1 MFSEKGATYKT
12 GTELQLARELNRFN
26 TRREM
31 TTELSPVAP
40 QEQQAILGICVLA
53 AFADGQQGSVER
65 ERIQRI
71 GSGFASESP
80 DTALVYQQA
89 IEGQLSLATAVSQL
103 QTPSAR
109 TLAYE
114 MAVCVCNADGVAN
127 DAEKKFLADLQR
139 ALQLETTMKNYEQT
153 AEALVTPA
161 PPMATP
167 PVIHGNRD
175 AELDKMILNAA
186 ILNGALEIMPQ
197 TLATMAIVPLQMRL
211 VYRIGSA
218 YGYELDRGHVKDFLA
233 TVGVGLTSQVLE
245 GFTQQLI
252 GGFARRLTGRF
263 IGGLINQATS
273 SAFAF
278 ASTYALGQVAR
289 KYYASGRTLNAAQLK
304 EVFSSMLSSG
314 RSLQERYAGDIQQ
327 QSQRVN
333 VAELLPLVRGA

>member
-1 MFSEKGATYKT
+1 
-12 GTELQLARELNRFN
+12 
-26 TRREM
+26 M
-31 TTELSPVAP
+31 TTELRSVAP
-40 QEQQAILGICVLA
+40 QEQKGIIGVCILA
-53 AFADGQQGSVER
+53 AFADGQLGAAER
-65 ERIQRI
+65 GRVQSI

-80 DTALVYQQA
+80 DVAVVYQQA
-89 IEGQLSLATAVSQL
+89 MEGQLSLATAVNQL

-109 TLAYE
+109 MLAYE
-114 MAVCVCNADGVAN
+114 MAVCVCNADGAAN
-127 DAEKKFLADLQR
+127 EAEKRFLAELQL
-139 ALQLETTMKNYEQT
+139 ALQLDTTMKNYEQT
-153 AEALVTPA
+153 AEALITPT

-167 PVIHGNRD
+167 PIIHSNRD
-175 AELDKMILNAA
+175 AELDQMILNAA

-197 TLATMAIVPLQMRL
+197 TLATMAIIPLQMRL

-233 TVGVGLTSQVLE
+233 TVGIGLTSQVLE

-263 IGGLINQATS
+263 IGGLISQATS

-289 KYYASGRTLNAAQLK
+289 KYYASGRTLTAAQLK
-304 EVFSSMLSSG
+304 EVYTNMLSNG

-327 QSQRVN
+327 QSRTVN
-333 VAELLPLVRGA
+333 VSQLLPLVRGA

>member
-1 MFSEKGATYKT
+1 
-12 GTELQLARELNRFN
+12 
-26 TRREM
+26 M
-31 TTELSPVAP
+31 TTEFRPVAQP
-40 QEQQAILGICVLA
+40 EQQAIVAICILA
-53 AFADGQQGSVER
+53 ALADGLQDHTER

-71 GSGFASESP
+71 GSGFAGESP
-80 DTALVYQQA
+80 DAAIVYQ
-89 IEGQLSLATAVSQL
+89 EVLSGQLSLATAISRL

-139 ALQLETTMKNYEQT
+139 ALQLDATMKNYEQT
-153 AEALVTPA
+153 AEAMATPV

-167 PVIHGNRD
+167 PVIQANRD

-211 VYRIGSA
+211 VYRIGNA
-218 YGYELDRGHVKDFLA
+218 YGYELDRGHIKDFLA

-304 EVFSSMLSSG
+304 EVFSNMLSSG

-333 VAELLPLVRGA
+333 VAELLPLVRSA